1 MDHSILDRLY
11 FGRDDAEHD
20 LADGLLRKGFLPTEA
35 YEEALSG
42 PKTLVIGRKGSGKSA
57 ICVRLTMDG
66 VRRGATVLITP
77 DDAAGSEIRRF
88 ELQGLTN
95 ETAKSVVWRYV
106 FAVQAARHITDHA
119 KAEHGLRL
127 PRSVRALRRFLK
139 DNGELAD
146 SDRLYDRVVAGT
158 RGLQSTLSL
167 EAFGFKASVELRTS
181 SEGARAS
188 RQIEVLE
195 SGVAAAF
202 ADLRCTES
210 HEPLL
215 LLVDQLEQVWAADED
230 SAAMVIGLLL
240 ASKHIA
246 GAFGRA
252 VRCVLF
258 VRSDIYDALRFSDGD
273 KFHGD
278 ERRIDWSVQ
287 ALRQIAL
294 NRATASL
301 GRDVSEDELWSEIF
315 PGIVGGEDTAT
326 YLLSH
331 ALPRPR
337 DIIQFL
343 NACRDAA
350 VQQAHTQIQPEDVL
364 RATLIFSQW
373 KLGDLAREY
382 RVTYPYLERI
392 FVLFQ
397 NAGYVVTRS
406 AICQRFEYAR
416 GALQESFPRYADV
429 LTPNGIIE
437 ALYGVSFL
445 GVLRNGDVVYAGG
458 SEPPIQPHE
467 DEFHI
472 HPCFRA
478 ALNATQSTKFDEYRG
493 LLHLA
498 THGVAQGIGNVIVG
512 GAVPY
517 RPVRS
522 FALIEALLESC
533 QRILRQ
539 LGRAQLPAE
548 TRERVSLEIG
558 RIVSSTDE
566 LLEQAKLG
574 GGSDPILHFTHT
586 VTYLRSLA
594 TQLNREGLDENL
606 TRRIEDET
614 RRLMAHLSGAGEA
627 ERPLS

>member
-1 MDHSILDRLY
+1 MGDTVLARLY

-20 LADGLLRKGFLPTEA
+20 LTDGLLREGFLSTEA
-35 YEEALSG
+35 YQEALSG
-42 PKTLVIGRKGSGKSA
+42 RKTLVIGRKGSGKSA
-57 ICVRLTMDG
+57 ICMRLTMDG

-106 FAVQAARHITDHA
+106 FAVQAARYITDHA
-119 KAEHGLRL
+119 KAEHGRRL
-127 PRSVRALRRFLK
+127 PHTVRALRRFLK
-139 DNGELAD
+139 DNGEFAG
-146 SDRLYDRVVAGT
+146 SDRLYDRVVAGA

-167 EAFGFKASVELRTS
+167 EAFGFKASVELKTS

-195 SGVAAAF
+195 AGVAAAF
-202 ADLRCTES
+202 ADLKCTET
-210 HEPLL
+210 HESLL
-215 LLVDQLEQVWAADED
+215 LLVDQLEQVWSADED

-258 VRSDIYDALRFSDGD
+258 IRSDIYDALRFSDGD

-278 ERRIDWSVQ
+278 ERRIDWPVQ

-301 GRDVSEDELWSEIF
+301 GRGVSEKELWRDIF
-315 PGIVGGEDTAT
+315 PAAVNGEDTAA

-331 ALPRPR
+331 SLPRPR

-343 NACRDAA
+343 NVCRDTA
-350 VQQAHTQIQPEDVL
+350 VQQAHARIEPDDVL
-364 RATLIFSQW
+364 RATLVFSQW

-382 RVTYPYLERI
+382 RVTYPYLERL

-416 GALQESFPRYADV
+416 GTLHENFPRYVDV
-429 LTPNGIIE
+429 LTPAGVIE

-445 GVLRNGDVVYAGG
+445 GVLRNGDVVYSGG

-478 ALNATQSTKFDEYRG
+478 ALNTMQSTKVDEYRG
-493 LLHLA
+493 LSHLA
-498 THGVAQGIGNVIVG
+498 THGVAQGISNVVIGRDV
-512 GAVPY
+512 AY
-517 RPVRS
+517 RPVRV
-522 FALIEALLESC
+522 FALLEALVESC

-539 LGRAQLPAE
+539 LGRAHLPAE
-548 TRERVSLEIG
+548 TRERVSVEIG
-558 RIVSSTDE
+558 RIISTTNE
-566 LLEQAKLG
+566 LLEEANA
-574 GGSDPILHFTHT
+574 GGSNDPVLHFTHT

-594 TQLNREGLDENL
+594 TQLSREGFDENL
-606 TRRIEDET
+606 SRRMEDET
-614 RRLMAHLSGAGEA
+614 RRLTAHLSGAGEA
-627 ERPLS
+627 ERPLA

>member
-1 MDHSILDRLY
+1 MFKISLSSHICLRAGLTVDISSILSSFGPCMFTYLGSSIGGNSSRGGRLMDSTVLARLY

-20 LADGLLRKGFLPTEA
+20 LTDGLLREGFLATEA

-42 PKTLVIGRKGSGKSA
+42 RKTLVIGRKGSGKSA
-57 ICVRLTMDG
+57 ICVRLAMG
-66 VRRGATVLITP
+66 GIRRGATVLITP

-95 ETAKSVVWRYV
+95 ETAKAVVWRYV
-106 FAVQAARHITDHA
+106 FAVQVARYITGHV
-119 KAEHGLRL
+119 KAEHSRRL
-127 PRSVRALRRFLK
+127 PPVVRALRRFLK
-139 DNGELAD
+139 DNGELAGG
-146 SDRLYDRVVAGT
+146 DRLYDRVVAGV

-167 EAFGFKASVELRTS
+167 EAFGFKASVDLKTS

-195 SGVAAAF
+195 AGVAAAF
-202 ADLRCTES
+202 AELRCTES

-215 LLVDQLEQVWAADED
+215 FLVDQLEQVWSADED

-246 GAFGRA
+246 GTFGRA

-258 VRSDIYDALRFSDGD
+258 VRADIYDALRFSDGD

-278 ERRIDWSVQ
+278 ERRIDWSIQ

-294 NRATASL
+294 SRATASL
-301 GRDVSEDELWSEIF
+301 GREVSEDELWSEIF
-315 PGIVGGEDTAT
+315 PAAVNGSDTAT
-326 YLLSH
+326 YLLSRS
-331 ALPRPR
+331 LPRPR

-343 NACRDAA
+343 NVCRDTAA
-350 VQQAHTQIQPEDVL
+350 QHSHGRIEPEDVL
-364 RATLIFSQW
+364 EATLIFSQW

-382 RVTYPYLERI
+382 RVTYPYLERL

-397 NAGYVVTRS
+397 NAGYVVTRG

-416 GALQESFPRYADV
+416 RTLQENFPRYVDV
-429 LTPNGIIE
+429 LTPRGIIE
-437 ALYGVSFL
+437 VLYGVSFL
-445 GVLRNGDVVYAGG
+445 GVLRNGDVVYPSG
-458 SEPPIQPHE
+458 SEPPVQPHE

-478 ALNATQSTKFDEYRG
+478 ALNTMQSTKVDEYQA
-493 LLHLA
+493 LLHLG
-498 THGVAQGIGNVIVG
+498 THGVAQGIGTVVIG
-512 GAVPY
+512 QLAPY
-517 RPVRS
+517 RPPRA
-522 FALIEALLESC
+522 FALVEALLDSC

-548 TRERVSLEIG
+548 TRELVSVEIG
-558 RIVSSTDE
+558 RI
-566 LLEQAKLG
+566 
-574 GGSDPILHFTHT
+574 I
-586 VTYLRSLA
+586 
-594 TQLNREGLDENL
+594 
-606 TRRIEDET
+606 
-614 RRLMAHLSGAGEA
+614 
-627 ERPLS
+627 

>member
-1 MDHSILDRLY
+1 MSDGILTRLY

-20 LADGLLRKGFLPTEA
+20 LTDGLLREGFLPTQA

-42 PKTLVIGRKGSGKSA
+42 RKTLIIGRKGSGKSA
-57 ICVRLTMDG
+57 ICARLTIDG
-66 VRRGATVLITP
+66 VRRSATILITP

-106 FAVQAARHITDHA
+106 FAVQAGRHIVDHA
-119 KAEHGLRL
+119 KAEHGRRL
-127 PRSVRALRRFLK
+127 PVTVRALRRFLK
-139 DNGELAD
+139 DNGELAG
-146 SDRLYDRVVAGT
+146 SDRLYDRVVTGA

-167 EAFGFKASVELRTS
+167 EAFGFKASVDLKTS

-195 SGVAAAF
+195 TGVAAAF
-202 ADLRCTES
+202 ADLKCTES

-215 LLVDQLEQVWAADED
+215 LLVDQLEQIWSADDD

-246 GAFGRA
+246 GAFSKA

-278 ERRIDWSVQ
+278 ERRIDWSVH

-294 NRATASL
+294 KRATASL
-301 GRDVSEDELWSEIF
+301 GRSVPADELWSEIF
-315 PGIVGGEDTAT
+315 PPTVAGENTAT
-326 YLLSH
+326 YLFSH
-331 ALPRPR
+331 VLPRPR
-337 DIIQFL
+337 DIIQLL
-343 NACRDAA
+343 NVCRDTA
-350 VQQAHTQIQPEDVL
+350 VQQGHAKIMVDDVL
-364 RATLIFSQW
+364 MGKLTFSQW

-382 RVTYPYLERI
+382 RITYPYLERL

-406 AICQRFEYAR
+406 AIYRRFEYAR
-416 GALQESFPRYADV
+416 ETLHESFPRYANV
-429 LTPNGIIE
+429 LTPSGMIE
-437 ALYGVSFL
+437 VLYGVSFL
-445 GVLRNGDVVYAGG
+445 GVLRNDDVVYSGG
-458 SEPPIQPHE
+458 SEPPVQPHE
-467 DEFHI
+467 DEFYI

-478 ALNATQSTKFDEYRG
+478 ALNATQSTKFDEYRW
-493 LLHLA
+493 LRDL
-498 THGVAQGIGNVIVG
+498 TVHGAEQGVSNTVLGRV
-512 GAVPY
+512 VPY
-517 RPVRS
+517 RPARS

-539 LGRAQLPAE
+539 LGRAQLPSE
-548 TRERVSLEIG
+548 TRERISVEMG
-558 RIVSSTDE
+558 RIISSTDE
-566 LLEQAKLG
+566 LLEQTHSGLG
-574 GGSDPILHFTHT
+574 NDPVVHFIHT
-586 VTYLRSLA
+586 VTYLSSLGA
-594 TQLNREGLDENL
+594 QLSREGLNKNL

-614 RRLMAHLSGAGEA
+614 RRLMANFTADESDQFI
-627 ERPLS
+627 